1 MKKIFLKPKKE
12 ESLRRFHPW
21 IFSGAISHWDF
32 EPEEGDAVQVLGH
45 KGEYLAAG
53 HYQKGSIAVR
63 VCAFEPVP
71 SFDTPF
77 WVGKLKSAF
86 NYRKSLGLI
95 QNPKTNCFRLVHG
108 EGDGLPGLI
117 IDIYGTAAVMQ
128 CHSIG
133 MHRHREQI
141 AQALAVVL
149 GKQMEALFDKSHE
162 TLPPHYAA
170 TMHNGHLLGGGEG
183 AIVRENGH
191 SFWVDWTE
199 GQKTGFVLDQR
210 DNRELLGRY
219 VKGKSVLNAFAYSGG
234 FSVYALANGARQVQ
248 SVDVS
253 SKAITWT
260 HRNVELNQLG
270 AERHEG
276 IVAEVIR
283 FFSTSETQYD
293 VLVVDP
299 PAFAKSIAK
308 RHNAVQAYKRL
319 NLAAMKCLRPGGI
332 LFTFSCSQ
340 VVDKLLFYNT
350 IVAAAIESGRK
361 VRVMHYLEQPADHPV
376 QLFHPESSYLKGLA
390 LYVE

>member
-12 ESLRRFHPW
+12 EPLRRFHPW
-21 IFSGAISHWDF
+21 IFSGAIARWDA
-32 EPEEGDAVQVLGH
+32 EPEEGETVEIRSHRDDFLAV
-45 KGEYLAAG
+45 G
-53 HYQKGSIAVR
+53 HYQKGSISVR
-63 VCAFEPVP
+63 VCSFEPVEAL
-71 SFDTPF
+71 DKAF
-77 WVGKLKSAF
+77 WHAKLKSAYT
-86 NYRKSLGLI
+86 YRKSLGLTHH
-95 QNPKTNCFRLVHG
+95 PDTNCYRLVHG

-117 IDIYGTAAVMQ
+117 MDIYGTTAVMQ

-133 MHRHREQI
+133 MHKNRHLI
-141 AQALAVVL
+141 AAALPEVL
-149 GKQMEALFDKSHE
+149 GKKLEALYDKSKE

-170 TMHNGHLLGGGEG
+170 EVRNGHLLGGGNG
-183 AIVRENGH
+183 AIVKENGH
-191 SFWVDWTE
+191 SFWVDWSE
-199 GQKTGFVLDQR
+199 GQKTGFFLDQR

-234 FSVYALANGARQVQ
+234 FSVYALAAGARQVW
-248 SVDVS
+248 SADVS
-253 SKAITWT
+253 EKAIAWT
-260 HRNVELNQLG
+260 HRNVELNRLG

-276 IVAEVIR
+276 IVVDVLQ
-283 FFSTSETQYD
+283 FFNHTDNQYD

-299 PAFAKSIAK
+299 PAFAKSMSK

-319 NLAAMKCLRPGGI
+319 NLAAIKCLRPGGI

-340 VVDKLLFYNT
+340 VVDKVLFYNT

>member
-1 MKKIFLKPKKE
+1 MKKVFLKYKKDE
-12 ESLRRFHPW
+12 ALRRFHPW
-21 IFSGAISHWDF
+21 VFSGAISHWDA
-32 EPEEGDAVQVLGH
+32 EPEEGESVEVVNSQ
-45 KGEYLAAG
+45 GEFLAAG

-63 VCAFEPVP
+63 ICSFEPVAG
-71 SFDTPF
+71 FNTAF
-77 WVGKLKSAF
+77 WYGKLKSAF
-86 NYRKSLGLI
+86 AYRKSLGLA
-95 QNPKTNCFRLVHG
+95 QHPLTDCFRLVHG

-117 IDIYGTAAVMQ
+117 LDIYGTTAVMQ

-133 MHRHREQI
+133 MHKSREPI
-141 AQALAVVL
+141 AQALGQVL
-149 GKQMEALFDKSHE
+149 GKRLEVLYDKSKE

-170 TMHNGHLLGGGEG
+170 GVVNSHLVGGGLG
-183 AIVRENGH
+183 AIIRENGH

-199 GQKTGFVLDQR
+199 GQKTGFFLDQR

-234 FSVYALANGARQVQ
+234 FSVYALANGARQVR
-248 SVDVS
+248 SIDVS
-253 SKAITWT
+253 AKAITWT
-260 HRNVELNQLG
+260 NQNVELNHL
-270 AERHEG
+270 ETVRHEG
-276 IVAEVIR
+276 IVADALQ
-283 FFSTSETQYD
+283 FFRTTDEQFD

-299 PAFAKSIAK
+299 PAFAKSLAK

-319 NLAAMKCLRPGGI
+319 NLAALKCLRHGGI

-340 VVDKLLFYNT
+340 VVDKVLFYNT

-361 VRVMHYLEQPADHPV
+361 VRVMHYLEQPPDHPV

>member
-1 MKKIFLKPKKE
+1 MKKIFLKHKKE
-12 ESLRRFHPW
+12 EALRRFHPW
-21 IFSGAISHWDF
+21 IFSGAISHWET
-32 EPEEGDAVQVLGH
+32 EPEEGDAVEVLSP
-45 KGEYLAAG
+45 KGEFLAAG
-53 HYQKGSIAVR
+53 HFQKGSIAVR
-63 VCAFEPVP
+63 VCSFEPVAA
-71 SFDTPF
+71 FNTAF
-77 WVGKLKSAF
+77 WAEKLKAAF
-86 NYRKSLGLI
+86 AYRKSLGLTLH
-95 QNPKTNCFRLVHG
+95 PHTDCYRLVHG
-108 EGDGLPGLI
+108 EGDGMPGLI
-117 IDIYGTAAVMQ
+117 LDIYGQTVVMQ

-133 MHRHREQI
+133 MHKSREAI
-141 AQALAVVL
+141 AQALGVVL
-149 GKQMEALFDKSHE
+149 GKKMEALFDKSHE

-170 TMHNGHLLGGGEG
+170 TMKNGHLMGGGDG
-183 AIVRENGH
+183 AIVKENGH

-199 GQKTGFVLDQR
+199 GQKTGFFLDQR

-219 VKGKSVLNAFAYSGG
+219 VKGKSVLNAFSYSGG

-253 SKAITWT
+253 SKAINWT
-260 HRNVELNQLG
+260 KRNMELNRL
-270 AERHEG
+270 ESDRHEG
-276 IVAEVIR
+276 IVEDVTR
-283 FFSTSETQYD
+283 FFNQTELLYD
-293 VLVVDP
+293 VVVVDP

-340 VVDKLLFYNT
+340 VVDKVLFYNT

-390 LYVE
+390 LFVE